1 MQSGILTR
9 SIRYIVELE
18 RGNTSKMGGKISR
31 ERGYLAIFR
40 SPWDAHLLYARIA
53 L

>member
-1 MQSGILTR
+1 MHSGILTR

-31 ERGYLAIFR
+31 ERGCLAIFR
-40 SPWDAHLLYARIA
+40 SPWDADLL
-53 L
+53 